1 MALLFAIENLICLTH
16 FIFYLKK
23 KEEEKRHMRWIGD
36 MELLGYMDENTS
48 FLKFKDN
55 FVMFSIF

>member
-1 MALLFAIENLICLTH
+1 MFDTFYFLF
-16 FIFYLKK
+16 KK
-23 KEEEKRHMRWIGD
+23 KEEEEKRHMRWIGD